1 MEEETFEQAFNLEED
16 ELWDE
21 WEVREEPAQEPVQVS
36 PYLFLESP
44 PWPGE
49 LGPNYLYYLGI
60 RPICRGFLPL
70 ARMVDACYQNG
81 LPYNLQ
87 TVMAQVAEEVGYKK
101 KSGYMRKAM
110 QEALRLG
117 VNYEGGA
124 RIWEVMGRE
133 WKRCPSVEDF
143 LCAAVMDLRKR
154 MASYAAAQE
163 K

>member
-1 MEEETFEQAFNLEED
+1 MEEETFEQAFNLDED
-16 ELWDE
+16 ELWDG

-81 LPYNLQ
+81 LP
-87 TVMAQVAEEVGYKK
+87 
-101 KSGYMRKAM
+101 
-110 QEALRLG
+110 
-117 VNYEGGA
+117 
-124 RIWEVMGRE
+124 
-133 WKRCPSVEDF
+133 
-143 LCAAVMDLRKR
+143 
-154 MASYAAAQE
+154 
-163 K
+163 